1 MQNVLCKIFKTNMKK
16 IALFFTLFLAVIS
29 FANDGKK
36 VIVIDPGHGG
46 VDTGV
51 KNDEFQEKQIVL
63 EISKLIVER
72 NPYQD
77 LEFVILRNTDEQ
89 ISNENRSKMIN
100 QYKPD
105 LVISLHVHSNVKS
118 SVKGLE
124 AHISPLNHCY
134 EDSKK
139 YAERINQNL
148 MQLGFENLGI
158 KENNTKILRD
168 PQAPTIMLHIGHL
181 TNEEDKQIVTN
192 AKNYPKIADQI
203 LAALYD

>member
-1 MQNVLCKIFKTNMKK
+1 MKK
-16 IALFFTLFLAVIS
+16 LILFCTFLLSVIV
-29 FANDGKK
+29 FANDKK
-36 VIVIDPGHGG
+36 IIVLDPGHGG
-46 VDTGV
+46 VDAGV
-51 KNDEFQEKQIVL
+51 KSDEFLEKQIVL

-72 NPYQD
+72 NPFHD
-77 LEFVILRNTDEQ
+77 IEFVILRTTDEQ
-89 ISNENRSKMIN
+89 ISNENRAKMIS
-100 QYKPD
+100 QFKPD

-139 YAERINQNL
+139 YAERINKNL
-148 MQLGFENLGI
+148 TELGFEDLGI

-168 PQAPTIMLHIGHL
+168 PQAPTVMLHIGHL

-192 AKNYPKIADQI
+192 QKNYTKIADKI
-203 LAALYD
+203 LAALQD